1 MHEELQ
7 TPAFLK
13 GSTQIHFIL
22 IKPLSCADTCCTFKI
37 IFSSA
42 ENTKLFLFYFIF
54 FKQEQYVISQITPWQ
69 IIKLLLGFLADK

>member
-42 ENTKLFLFYFIF
+42 ENTKLFLFYLFIF
-54 FKQEQYVISQITPWQ
+54 LNKSSMSYRKSRHG
-69 IIKLLLGFLADK
+69 KLLNYY